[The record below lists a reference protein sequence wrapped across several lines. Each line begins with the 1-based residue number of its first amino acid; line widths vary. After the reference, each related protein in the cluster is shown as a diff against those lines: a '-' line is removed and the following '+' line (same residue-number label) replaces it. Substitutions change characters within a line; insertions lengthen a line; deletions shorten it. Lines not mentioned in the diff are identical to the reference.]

1 MRHLKETQLRA
12 PVSIILMTPMVMGTI
27 TGEEEKEEE
36 EDRHQ
41 TQEERVQR
49 NTDDRKLTN
58 HNARSMVNYETVV

>member
-1 MRHLKETQLRA
+1 
-12 PVSIILMTPMVMGTI
+12 MTPMVMGTI